1 MAKRDEIF
9 LANLAFLLNYDEGQT
24 NDEIEYEI
32 FKVAFQDEET
42 IHYDRQMG
50 GNFRDLEQ
58 ESGNIA
64 TIMKLGSLSAS
75 ESFVLGDTM
84 SSWLS
89 DLIDAILAITQPV
102 DVAHAITTTTLTNA
116 SDFTK
121 LQSELST
128 LLSDKIKG
136 E

>member
-64 TIMKLGSLSAS
+64 TIMKFTSNIIKSVYFVNQEKNNDPYIVVGYNDITINN
-75 ESFVLGDTM
+75 ESNIPEGEFL
-84 SSWLS
+84 
-89 DLIDAILAITQPV
+89 V
-102 DVAHAITTTTLTNA
+102 DVNYKVLKDINKQGKV
-116 SDFTK
+116 SM
-121 LQSELST
+121 
-128 LLSDKIKG
+128 
-136 E
+136 